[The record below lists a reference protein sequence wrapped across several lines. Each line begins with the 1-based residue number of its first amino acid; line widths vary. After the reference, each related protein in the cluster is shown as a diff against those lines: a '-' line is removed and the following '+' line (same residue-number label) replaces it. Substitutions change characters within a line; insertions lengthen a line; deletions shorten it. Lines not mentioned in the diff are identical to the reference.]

1 MAQKKKAVVLGVGAE
16 KGLGAAASRRFAREG
31 YHVLVAGRTEAKI
44 AQVADTIRGAGG
56 AATPVVVDGT
66 KEDEVIALWDRAMA
80 EDADGAPVDLAVF
93 NMGNNAAV
101 DIREMTARH
110 FEESWRVGCFAGF
123 LFGREAVRRLAPL
136 GRGTVIF
143 TGASGS
149 LRGRP
154 RFAAFNATKGGLRL
168 LVQSLAREFGP
179 QGLHIAHA
187 IIDGGIEGERLMSRM
202 PDRKEKAGPDGLLD
216 IDAIADSYWHLHTQ
230 HRSAWTHEIDLRPY
244 KEPF

>member
-1 MAQKKKAVVLGVGAE
+1 MTATAVVVGVGAE
-16 KGLGAAASRRFAREG
+16 RGIGSAVCRRFARER
-31 YHVLVAGRTEAKI
+31 YYVVVAGRTSEKI
-44 AQVADTIRGAGG
+44 ARVAEAIRAAGG
-56 AATPVVVDGT
+56 RAEAVRTDTTREADVV
-66 KEDEVIALWDRAMA
+66 ALFERAMA
-80 EDADGAPVDLAVF
+80 PGAGCEPLSAVVFNSASPNVPLDFRDLA
-93 NMGNNAAV
+93 A
-101 DIREMTARH
+101 EQ
-110 FEESWRVGCFAGF
+110 FEESWRQNCFAGF
-123 LFGREAVRRLAPL
+123 LVGREAARRLVPL

-179 QGLHIAHA
+179 QGIHIAHA
-187 IIDGGIEGERLMSRM
+187 IIDGGIEGDRLLSRM
-202 PDRKEKAGPDGLLD
+202 PDRKDKAGADGLLN
-216 IDAIADSYWHLHTQ
+216 IEAIADSYWHVHGQ

>member
-1 MAQKKKAVVLGVGAE
+1 MANRKKAVVLGVGAE
-16 KGLGAAASRRFAREG
+16 QGLGAAACRRFAKEG
-31 YHVLVAGRTEAKI
+31 YHVLVAGRTPAKI
-44 AQVADTIRGAGG
+44 EAVAAAIRAASG
-56 AATPVVVDGT
+56 AATAVAVDGT
-66 KEDEVIALWDRAMA
+66 REAEVIALWDRAMA
-80 EDADGAPVDLAVF
+80 DDADGGPADLAVF

-101 DIREMTARH
+101 DIREMTAQH
-110 FEESWRVGCFAGF
+110 FEDSWRVGCFAGF

-187 IIDGGIEGERLMSRM
+187 IIDGGIDGQRLLSRM
-202 PDRKEKAGPDGLLD
+202 PDRRDKAGPDGLLN
-216 IDAIADSYWHLHTQ
+216 IEAIADSYWHLHRQ
-230 HRSAWTHEIDLRPY
+230 HRSAWTHELDLRPY